1 MRYFK
6 ILHTIDRFVRRVGVN
21 KDPLLLELRYNLT
34 IDIQLTILFD
44 LQVEGPTYMKI
55 VQDI

>member
-34 IDIQLTILFD
+34 IDIQLTIPFD
-44 LQVEGPTYMKI
+44 LQVEGPT
-55 VQDI
+55 

>member
-34 IDIQLTILFD
+34 IGIQLTIPFD
-44 LQVEGPTYMKI
+44 LQVEGPKYMKI